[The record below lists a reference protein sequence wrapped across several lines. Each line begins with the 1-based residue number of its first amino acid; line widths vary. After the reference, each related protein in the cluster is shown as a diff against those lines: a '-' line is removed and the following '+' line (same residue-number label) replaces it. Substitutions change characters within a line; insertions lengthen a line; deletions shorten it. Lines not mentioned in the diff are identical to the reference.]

1 MARVTNMHWT
11 HAPGTTT
18 VELVEERWMM
28 NVLAGA
34 LAVLAA
40 ALVKG
45 AVAFGFPLVATPLL
59 ALAVGVKT
67 AVAVS
72 IIPNIAMD
80 SVQLVR
86 RGHALATVRRMLS
99 LIVFSMIGMW
109 LGTRLLVLLPG
120 RLASI
125 VLGIFVLAFAAVN
138 ASGLTLAVPRAWE
151 RWLSPPVGL
160 AAGVLG
166 GLTNVP
172 GTPMVLYFVALG
184 LDKYEFVRAVA
195 VTFIV
200 VKVVQLAAVVW
211 YGLLDLHLLAVSLG
225 FTVAALVGFTAGL
238 KLQDWLPARAF
249 NRAVLALL
257 VVTGLWLIVR
267 GV

>member
-1 MARVTNMHWT
+1 MS
-11 HAPGTTT
+11 
-18 VELVEERWMM
+18 LV
-28 NVLAGA
+28 AGA
-34 LAVLAA
+34 LAVLVA

-80 SVQLVR
+80 AVQLVR
-86 RGHALATVRRMLS
+86 RGHAFATVRRMVS
-99 LIVFSMIGMW
+99 LIAFSMLGMW
-109 LGTRLLVLLPG
+109 LGTRLLAVLPG
-120 RLASI
+120 RIASI
-125 VLGIFVLAFAAVN
+125 VLGVFVLMFAAVN
-138 ASGLTLAVPRAWE
+138 ASGVTLRVPPAWE

-160 AAGVLG
+160 VAGVLG

-184 LDKYEFVRAVA
+184 MDKYEFVRAVA

-200 VKVVQLAAVVW
+200 AKVVQLGAVAW
-211 YGLLDLHLLAVSLG
+211 YGLLDVHLFVVSLG
-225 FTVAALVGFTAGL
+225 FTVVALGGFAVGL
-238 KLQDWLPARAF
+238 RLQDRLPARVF
-249 NRAVLALL
+249 NRAVLAFLIAI
-257 VVTGLWLIVR
+257 GLWLIVR
-267 GV
+267 SV